1 MIMYKYF
8 KIFTLCLTISF
19 LQSCQGSQ
27 KEQVKPIAQAP
38 VPQAAPTLEPLPQ
51 EIKER
56 LFAECDAIDYT
67 FYNFNFS
74 MSQSDPS
81 AVRGN
86 LSLLSDEV
94 QPNIPAE
101 CKPIGRKYY
110 HIDGEIVAEAE
121 LYFSEN
127 CLFYIYKNDNTT
139 LYGNKLSPQG
149 VNFYNNIIQQAG
161 RARQQPGG

>member
-8 KIFTLCLTISF
+8 KPLMLCLTIGCI
-19 LQSCQGSQ
+19 LSCQNDQ
-27 KEQVKPIAQAP
+27 KDQVKPIQE
-38 VPQAAPTLEPLPQ
+38 APTALKPLPQ
-51 EIKER
+51 EIKEK
-56 LFAECDAIDYT
+56 LFASCEYIDYT

-74 MSQSDPS
+74 MSQGDPN
-81 AVRGN
+81 AVKSN
-86 LSLLSDEV
+86 LALLSDEV
-94 QPNIPAE
+94 QPNIPQE

-127 CLFYIYKNDNTT
+127 CFFYIYKKDNTT
-139 LYGNKLSPQG
+139 LYGNKLSAKG
-149 VNFYNNIIQQAG
+149 ITFYNNIIQQAS